1 MTNVDG
7 LDGLDMGPG
16 RVSWILLDQELES
29 LVFWCFFWMALG
41 EELDLS
47 FKDPCLCGHP
57 SLSAHIQSLIVT
69 CCSF

>member
-29 LVFWCFFWMALG
+29 LVFLVFF
-41 EELDLS
+41 LDG
-47 FKDPCLCGHP
+47 FR
-57 SLSAHIQSLIVT
+57 
-69 CCSF
+69 